1 MTYNKRMA
9 PRYRKSSSKPPST
22 KKAGSSLKIE
32 IRGKDNAPLG
42 MDELREGL
50 IDAARKMQEYQNGYR
65 AKFATIYLTVVD
77 ENGQPVRI
85 NDANELTFFPYR
97 SAADEHGV

>member
-1 MTYNKRMA
+1 MA
-9 PRYRKSSSKPPST
+9 PRFRKGGGKPSPGKDES
-22 KKAGSSLKIE
+22 SSLKIR

-50 IDAARKMQEYQNGYR
+50 IEAARAMQEYQGGYR
-65 AKFATIYLTVVD
+65 VKFTTIYLTMVD
-77 ENGQPVRI
+77 EKGQPVRI
-85 NDANELTFFPYR
+85 NDANELAIYPYR

>member
-1 MTYNKRMA
+1 MKEE
-9 PRYRKSSSKPPST
+9 S
-22 KKAGSSLKIE
+22 SSLKIK
-32 IRGKDNAPLG
+32 IRGKDNTPLG

-50 IDAARKMQEYQNGYR
+50 IDAARKMQEYQSGYR

-85 NDANELTFFPYR
+85 NDRNELTIYPYH

>member
-1 MTYNKRMA
+1 MA
-9 PRYRKSSSKPPST
+9 PRYKKGSGTPPSA
-22 KKAGSSLKIE
+22 KEESSSLKIR

-50 IDAARKMQEYQNGYR
+50 IDAARKMQEYESGYR
-65 AKFATIYLTVVD
+65 AKFTTIYLTVVD

-85 NDANELTFFPYR
+85 NDKNELTIYPYR
-97 SAADEHGV
+97 SAADEHGI

>member
-1 MTYNKRMA
+1 MA
-9 PRYRKSSSKPPST
+9 PRYRKSSGKPPSA
-22 KKAGSSLKIE
+22 KEESSSLKIR

-42 MDELREGL
+42 MDSLREGL
-50 IDAARKMQEYQNGYR
+50 IDAAYKMLEYKDGYR

-77 ENGQPVRI
+77 EKGQPVRI
-85 NDANELTFFPYR
+85 NDANELTIYPYR

>member
-1 MTYNKRMA
+1 MA
-9 PRYRKSSSKPPST
+9 PRHTKSGSTPPPAKEAS
-22 KKAGSSLKIE
+22 SSLKIK
-32 IRGKDNAPLG
+32 IRGKDDAPLG

-50 IDAARKMQEYQNGYR
+50 IETARRMREYESGYR
-65 AKFATIYLTVVD
+65 AKFTTIYLTTVD

-85 NDANELTFFPYR
+85 NDANELTIYPYR

>member
-1 MTYNKRMA
+1 MA
-9 PRYRKSSSKPPST
+9 PRSRKNGGKPPSV
-22 KKAGSSLKIE
+22 KGDSNSLKIR

-50 IDAARKMQEYQNGYR
+50 IETARKMQEYEAGYR
-65 AKFATIYLTVVD
+65 VKFTTIYMTMVD
-77 ENGQPVRI
+77 EKGQPVRI
-85 NDANELTFFPYR
+85 NNANELTIYPYR

>member
-1 MTYNKRMA
+1 MA
-9 PRYRKSSSKPPST
+9 PRDRKSSGKSPSA
-22 KKAGSSLKIE
+22 KDESSSLKIK

-50 IDAARKMQEYQNGYR
+50 IDAARRMQEYQRGYR

-85 NDANELTFFPYR
+85 NDRNELTIYPYR
-97 SAADEHGV
+97 SAADELGV

>member
-1 MTYNKRMA
+1 MA
-9 PRYRKSSSKPPST
+9 PGHKKSGGKSSSAKDE
-22 KKAGSSLKIE
+22 GNSLKIR

-50 IDAARKMQEYQNGYR
+50 IEAARKMQEYRAGYR
-65 AKFATIYLTVVD
+65 VRFTTIYLTMIN
-77 ENGQPVRI
+77 ETGQPVRI
-85 NDANELTFFPYR
+85 NDANELTIYPYR

>member
-1 MTYNKRMA
+1 MA
-9 PRYRKSSSKPPST
+9 PRYRKGGGKLPSV
-22 KKAGSSLKIE
+22 KDESSSLKIK

-50 IDAARKMQEYQNGYR
+50 IDAARKMQEYQSGYR

-85 NDANELTFFPYR
+85 NDANELTIYPYR

>member
-1 MTYNKRMA
+1 MKDE
-9 PRYRKSSSKPPST
+9 S
-22 KKAGSSLKIE
+22 SSLKIK

-50 IDAARKMQEYQNGYR
+50 IDAARKMQEYQSGYR

-85 NDANELTFFPYR
+85 NDANELTIYPYR

>member
-1 MTYNKRMA
+1 MA
-9 PRYRKSSSKPPST
+9 QKYRKSGGKPPSVKDEST
-22 KKAGSSLKIE
+22 SLKIR

-50 IDAARKMQEYQNGYR
+50 IETARKMQEYEAGYR
-65 AKFATIYLTVVD
+65 VKFTTIYLTMID
-77 ENGQPVRI
+77 EGGQPVRI
-85 NDANELTFFPYR
+85 NEANELTIYPYR